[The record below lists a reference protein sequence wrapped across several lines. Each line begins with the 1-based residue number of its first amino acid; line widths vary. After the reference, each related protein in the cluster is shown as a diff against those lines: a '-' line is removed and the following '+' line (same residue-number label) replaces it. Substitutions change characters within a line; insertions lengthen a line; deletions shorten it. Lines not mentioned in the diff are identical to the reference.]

1 MDMCIRLRDGPGPL
15 EEKLDEKIEASA
27 HYCTLAMSWQLG
39 LRLILENKSKKLMA
53 SLNLTLSFLMIR
65 Y

>member
-1 MDMCIRLRDGPGPL
+1 MDVRIRLGDCSGPL
-15 EEKLDEKIEASA
+15 DEKLDEKIEASA

-53 SLNLTLSFLMIR
+53 S
-65 Y
+65 

>member
-1 MDMCIRLRDGPGPL
+1 MDVRIRLGDCSGPL
-15 EEKLDEKIEASA
+15 DEKLDEKIEASA

-39 LRLILENKSKKLMA
+39 LRLILENKSKNLIA